1 MSDSKLKSTD
11 APKSFDLKSK
21 LQGALSNQSVV
32 LLITLVIL
40 GAFFQWGSEGVFLD
54 LGLLGTVL
62 TDWGSMILLAVGQT
76 FVIITGGIDLSVGT
90 TVSLSSVVAGWFV
103 LNVLHAGPEISG
115 TDANPYIALI
125 VLICLATGLVVGAIN
140 AWLINVLKIVPFIAT
155 LATMGAGAGV
165 AVIITAGQPLSGP
178 NNFDLGSPWMIGD
191 TILPFSWT
199 VVATMVIA
207 AIAGLFLHKSRFGL
221 HTYALGSNAF
231 ATRGAGISVERQIT
245 KVYMLSGGLAGLG
258 GAFAYIR
265 LGAGSQTNGT
275 GMELYAIAAA
285 VIGGVSLM
293 GGIGRIW
300 AVALGTLVLFVVQS
314 GLLTMTVFEV
324 SPDLKQVIVA
334 ILIAA
339 AVAVQTLQN
348 KNGRK

>member
-1 MSDSKLKSTD
+1 MSDSKQSSSESKSALRAKIAT
-11 APKSFDLKSK
+11 L
-21 LQGALSNQSVV
+21 LSNQSVV
-32 LLITLVIL
+32 LIITLVIL
-40 GAFFQWGSEGVFLD
+40 GAFFQWGSEGIFLD
-54 LGLLGTVL
+54 LGLLGTVF
-62 TDWGSMILLAVGQT
+62 TDWGSLILLAVGQT

-90 TVSLSSVVAGWFV
+90 TVSLSSVVAGWFMI
-103 LNVLHAGPEISG
+103 NVFKVGPEVSG
-115 TDANPYIALI
+115 TDANPYILI
-125 VLICLATGLVVGAIN
+125 VVLLSLATGLIVGAVN

-155 LATMGAGAGV
+155 LSTMGAGAGI

-199 VVATMVIA
+199 IVATLVITV
-207 AIAGLFLHKSRFGL
+207 IAGLFLHKTKFGL
-221 HTYALGSNAF
+221 YTYALGSNAF
-231 ATRGAGISVERQIT
+231 ATRGAGINIEHQIT

-293 GGIGRIW
+293 GGIGRLV

-324 SPDLKQVIVA
+324 SPDLKKVIVA

>member
-1 MSDSKLKSTD
+1 MSDSKQSSSESRSALRAKVST
-11 APKSFDLKSK
+11 L
-21 LQGALSNQSVV
+21 LSNQSVV
-32 LLITLVIL
+32 LIITLVIL
-40 GAFFQWGSEGVFLD
+40 GAFFQWGSEGIFLD
-54 LGLLGTVL
+54 LGLVGTVF
-62 TDWGSMILLAVGQT
+62 TDWGSLILLAVGQT

-90 TVSLSSVVAGWFV
+90 TVSLSSVVAGWFMI
-103 LNVLHAGPEISG
+103 NVFKVGPEVSG
-115 TDANPYIALI
+115 TDANPYILI
-125 VLICLATGLVVGAIN
+125 VVLLSLATGLIVGAVN

-155 LATMGAGAGV
+155 LSTMGAGAGI

-191 TILPFSWT
+191 TVLPFSWT
-199 VVATMVIA
+199 VIATLVITV
-207 AIAGLFLHKSRFGL
+207 IAGLFLHKTKFGL
-221 HTYALGSNAF
+221 YTYALGSNAF
-231 ATRGAGISVERQIT
+231 ATRGAGISIERQIT

-293 GGIGRIW
+293 GGIGRLV

>member
-1 MSDSKLKSTD
+1 MSDSKQSSSESKSVLRAKIAT
-11 APKSFDLKSK
+11 L
-21 LQGALSNQSVV
+21 LSNQSVV
-32 LLITLVIL
+32 LIITLVIL
-40 GAFFQWGSEGVFLD
+40 GAFFQWGSEGIFLD
-54 LGLLGTVL
+54 LGLLGTVF
-62 TDWGSMILLAVGQT
+62 TDWGSLILLAVGQT

-90 TVSLSSVVAGWFV
+90 TVSLSSVVAGWFMI
-103 LNVLHAGPEISG
+103 NVFKVGPEVSG
-115 TDANPYIALI
+115 TDANPYILI
-125 VLICLATGLVVGAIN
+125 VVLLSLATGLIVGAVN

-155 LATMGAGAGV
+155 LSTMGAGAGI

-199 VVATMVIA
+199 IVATLVITV
-207 AIAGLFLHKSRFGL
+207 IAGLFLHKTKFGL
-221 HTYALGSNAF
+221 YTYALGSNAF
-231 ATRGAGISVERQIT
+231 ATRGAGINIEHQIT

-293 GGIGRIW
+293 GGIGRLV

>member
-1 MSDSKLKSTD
+1 MSDSKQTGSEDKQPSAFRAKVLNLLT
-11 APKSFDLKSK
+11 
-21 LQGALSNQSVV
+21 NQSVI
-32 LLITLVIL
+32 LIITLVL
-40 GAFFQWGSEGVFLD
+40 LSGFFQWGSEGVFLD
-54 LGLLGTVL
+54 LGLVGTVL

-90 TVSLSSVVAGWFV
+90 TVSLGSVVAGWFM
-103 LNVLHAGPEISG
+103 LNVFQVGPEVTG
-115 TDANPYIALI
+115 TDANPYMAIVVLLSTTTGLI
-125 VLICLATGLVVGAIN
+125 VGAVN

-155 LATMGAGAGV
+155 LSTMGAGAGI

-178 NNFDLGSPWMIGD
+178 NNFDLGSPWMIGESV
-191 TILPFSWT
+191 LPFSWT
-199 VVATMVIA
+199 VIATMVIA
-207 AIAGLFLHKSRFGL
+207 VIAGLVLHKTKFGL
-221 HTYALGSNAF
+221 HTFALGSNAF
-231 ATRGAGISVERQIT
+231 ATRAAGINVERQIT
-245 KVYMLSGGLAGLG
+245 LVYMLSGGLAGLA
-258 GAFAYIR
+258 GAYAYIR
-265 LGAGSQTNGT
+265 LGAGSQTNGM

-293 GGIGRIW
+293 GGVGRMW

-314 GLLTMTVFEV
+314 GLLTMSVFEV

-334 ILIAA
+334 VLIAA

>member
-1 MSDSKLKSTD
+1 MSDSKLSKSEPQLSLR
-11 APKSFDLKSK
+11 ARISSLF
-21 LQGALSNQSVV
+21 SNQSVV
-32 LLITLVIL
+32 LIVTLVIL
-40 GAFFQWGSEGVFLD
+40 GAFFQWGSEGVFLE
-54 LGLLGTVL
+54 LGLVGTVL
-62 TDWGSMILLAVGQT
+62 TDWGSLILLAVGQT

-90 TVSLSSVVAGWFV
+90 TVSLASVVAGWFM
-103 LNVLHAGPEISG
+103 LNVFKVGPEVSG
-115 TDANPYIALI
+115 TDANPYILI
-125 VLICLATGLVVGAIN
+125 VVLLCLVTGLIVGAIN

-155 LATMGAGAGV
+155 LSTMGAGAGI

-199 VVATMVIA
+199 VIATMVISV
-207 AIAGLFLHKSRFGL
+207 IAGLFLHKSKFGL
-221 HTYALGSNAF
+221 YTYALGSNAF
-231 ATRGAGISVERQIT
+231 ATRGAGISIERQIT

-293 GGIGRIW
+293 GGIGRLW

-314 GLLTMTVFEV
+314 GLLTMTIFEV

>member
-1 MSDSKLKSTD
+1 MSDSKQSSSESKSALRAKIAT
-11 APKSFDLKSK
+11 L
-21 LQGALSNQSVV
+21 LSNQSVV
-32 LLITLVIL
+32 LIITLVIL
-40 GAFFQWGSEGVFLD
+40 GAFFQWGSEGIFLD
-54 LGLLGTVL
+54 LGLLGTVF
-62 TDWGSMILLAVGQT
+62 TDWGSLILLAVGQT

-90 TVSLSSVVAGWFV
+90 TVSLSSVVAGWFMI
-103 LNVLHAGPEISG
+103 NVFKVGPEVSG
-115 TDANPYIALI
+115 TDANPYILI
-125 VLICLATGLVVGAIN
+125 VVLLSLATGLIVGAVN

-155 LATMGAGAGV
+155 LSTMGAGAGI

-199 VVATMVIA
+199 IVATLVITV
-207 AIAGLFLHKSRFGL
+207 IAGLFLHKTKFGL
-221 HTYALGSNAF
+221 YTYALGSNAF
-231 ATRGAGISVERQIT
+231 ATRGAGINIEHQIT

-293 GGIGRIW
+293 GGVGRLV

>member
-1 MSDSKLKSTD
+1 MSDSKQSSSESKSVLRAKIAT
-11 APKSFDLKSK
+11 L
-21 LQGALSNQSVV
+21 LSNQSVV
-32 LLITLVIL
+32 LIITLVIL
-40 GAFFQWGSEGVFLD
+40 GAFFQWGSEGIFLD
-54 LGLLGTVL
+54 LGLLGTVF
-62 TDWGSMILLAVGQT
+62 TDWGSLILLAVGQT

-90 TVSLSSVVAGWFV
+90 TVSLSSVVAGWFMI
-103 LNVLHAGPEISG
+103 NVFKVGPEVSG
-115 TDANPYIALI
+115 TDANPYILI
-125 VLICLATGLVVGAIN
+125 VVLLSLATGLIVGAVN

-155 LATMGAGAGV
+155 LSTMGAGAGI

-199 VVATMVIA
+199 IVATLVITV
-207 AIAGLFLHKSRFGL
+207 IAGLFLHKTKFGL
-221 HTYALGSNAF
+221 YTYALGSNAF
-231 ATRGAGISVERQIT
+231 ATRGAGINIEHQIT

-293 GGIGRIW
+293 GGIGRLV

-324 SPDLKQVIVA
+324 STDLKQVIVA

>member
-1 MSDSKLKSTD
+1 MSDSKLSKSEPQPSLR
-11 APKSFDLKSK
+11 ARISSLF
-21 LQGALSNQSVV
+21 SNQSVV
-32 LLITLVIL
+32 LIVTLVIL
-40 GAFFQWGSEGVFLD
+40 GAFFQWGSEGVFLE
-54 LGLLGTVL
+54 LGLVGTVL
-62 TDWGSMILLAVGQT
+62 TDWGSLILLAVGQT

-90 TVSLSSVVAGWFV
+90 TVSLASVVAGWFMI
-103 LNVLHAGPEISG
+103 NVFKVGPEVSG
-115 TDANPYIALI
+115 TDANPYILI
-125 VLICLATGLVVGAIN
+125 VVLLCLVTGLIVGAIN

-155 LATMGAGAGV
+155 LSTMGAGAGI

-199 VVATMVIA
+199 VIATMVISV
-207 AIAGLFLHKSRFGL
+207 IAGLFLHKSKFGL
-221 HTYALGSNAF
+221 YTYALGSNAF
-231 ATRGAGISVERQIT
+231 ATRGAGISIERQIT

-293 GGIGRIW
+293 GGIGRLW

-314 GLLTMTVFEV
+314 GLLTMTIFEV